1 LRKKKSSIRQAAGPV
16 YSSRKARLTLSLI
29 RIRKKSRARLR
40 SFPFDIMKISPHSVE
55 FPKARPLSSRV
66 VRAGDLRRDKASM
79 KPSRTGRA
87 KRKRPRFTPRGKFKR
102 KRILDAAARV
112 LARRGYGGA
121 QMSEIA
127 EEAGTQ
133 SGSLYYHFESREE
146 LIEQVLH
153 QGVTSAFAHTRGVV
167 DALPVR
173 VSPRER
179 LEAAVR
185 AHLRFQL
192 VESDYARAAVR
203 SIGQYPEDMWARV
216 NAEFR
221 AYGKFFDGLI
231 VGAIQAGQID
241 LAVDKSALR
250 MLILGAANW
259 APEWYRSDGS
269 SSADEIA
276 DLLVRLVVRGVCEPG
291 AQDTQ
296 GTKTRSQEL
305 SSRRERVPRLSRRK
319 RAIVKEA

>member
-1 LRKKKSSIRQAAGPV
+1 M
-16 YSSRKARLTLSLI
+16 KASHGTMP
-29 RIRKKSRARLR
+29 RAR
-40 SFPFDIMKISPHSVE
+40 H
-55 FPKARPLSSRV
+55 
-66 VRAGDLRRDKASM
+66 
-79 KPSRTGRA
+79 
-87 KRKRPRFTPRGKFKR
+87 KRPRFTPRGRFKR
-102 KRILDAAARV
+102 KQILDAAAKV

-153 QGVTSAFAHTRGVV
+153 EGVTAAFAHTRGVV

-179 LEAAVR
+179 LEAAVA

-216 NAEFR
+216 NSQFR
-221 AYGKFFDGLI
+221 NYGRFFDALI
-231 VGAIQAGQID
+231 AASMKAGQID
-241 LAVDKSALR
+241 PAVDRSALR

-259 APEWYRSDGS
+259 VPEWYRSGGS
-269 SSADEIA
+269 SSAEEIA

-291 AQDTQ
+291 AQDTPS
-296 GTKTRSQEL
+296 TETRSQES
-305 SSRRERVPRLSRRK
+305 SSRRECVPPLSGRK
-319 RAIVKEA
+319 RAIIKEA